1 MVISDF
7 QFLLTERKCSAMKT
21 IFLSLFLVAFLLGP
35 AYAEAKK
42 LPTLKSLSTPTC
54 PACVQMSKVLDEIN
68 EKYAGKL
75 VAEKVNVQEN
85 PEIAREYN
93 VRYVP
98 TLLFMDAEGKVVQQ
112 EVGYRSLDEVLEIFK
127 KAGVAI

>member
-1 MVISDF
+1 
-7 QFLLTERKCSAMKT
+7 
-21 IFLSLFLVAFLLGP
+21 
-35 AYAEAKK
+35 
-42 LPTLKSLSTPTC
+42 
-54 PACVQMSKVLDEIN
+54 MSKVLDEIN
-68 EKYAGKL
+68 QKYAGKL

-112 EVGYRSLDEVLEIFK
+112 EVGYRSLEEVLEIFK
-127 KAGVAI
+127 KAGVVI